1 MDDKNIIELFFQR
14 SQDALSETAAKYGN
28 YCRKIAENILSDHRD
43 ADEAVNEAYLGAW
56 NSIPPHKPE
65 NLASYLGRIVRN
77 SSLKIYRRNSALK
90 RSSEQFAAALDELE
104 ECAGNDRN
112 AQEQLEMKEV
122 TECINRF
129 LDTLRPA
136 ERNVFVCR
144 YWYFDS
150 TSDIAQRFSFSEGK
164 VRSMLFRTRKK
175 LAKALDKEGLL

>member
-122 TECINRF
+122 TE
-129 LDTLRPA
+129 L
-136 ERNVFVCR
+136 
-144 YWYFDS
+144 WH
-150 TSDIAQRFSFSEGK
+150 
-164 VRSMLFRTRKK
+164 RSI
-175 LAKALDKEGLL
+175 